1 MSQKRKLLPSYACC
15 FDGHHDN
22 FRLRFCKGVVADFLE
37 TQELCLHNFS
47 CSESQ
52 EKFWNENNLVPV
64 LVFGCRTLRVC
75 GAAAMRVKRHKN
87 HRRILRFFRLTF
99 GIQEPYHVLVDG
111 TFLTHALQQRI
122 HVKEQLPKMLEGRT
136 TPMTTGCILA
146 ELRSLGDRALGAA
159 VIAKGYYRVKCGH
172 DEHPIGASK
181 CILEQIG
188 RTNDRRF
195 FVATQDPELRQELR
209 SIPGVPLMRLNG
221 PVPQLE
227 EPSDS
232 TRRLAREGE
241 EKKREPSAW
250 EKPKLPE
257 LKAKE
262 VLREALASKPRAKRK
277 QKGVNPL
284 ACKKS
289 MKTKAGAVPSKPPKH
304 IPAEP
309 KAKRVR
315 SRRMGNRSRVEV
327 EAVLAASKAT
337 PAQGTADAAAMKRKR
352 GRR

>member
-1 MSQKRKLLPSYACC
+1 
-15 FDGHHDN
+15 
-22 FRLRFCKGVVADFLE
+22 
-37 TQELCLHNFS
+37 
-47 CSESQ
+47 
-52 EKFWNENNLVPV
+52 
-64 LVFGCRTLRVC
+64 
-75 GAAAMRVKRHKN
+75 MRVKRHKN

-188 RTNDRRF
+188 QTNDRRF
-195 FVATQDPELRQELR
+195 FVATQDPELRQQLR
-209 SIPGVPLMRLNG
+209 GVPGVPLMRLNG

-241 EKKREPSAW
+241 EKKRGPSAW

-262 VLREALASKPRAKRK
+262 VLREALAAKPRAKRK

-289 MKTKAGAVPSKPPKH
+289 TKTKAGVLPSKPPKQ
-304 IPAEP
+304 IPVEP
-309 KAKRVR
+309 KTKRVR

-327 EAVLAASKAT
+327 EAVLANVSEAT
-337 PAQGTADAAAMKRKR
+337 PAQTAVATPMKKR